1 MGEIFIDGTHQ
12 FGHVDEHASTQA
24 ISDQRSAI
32 SDQRSA
38 ISDQISE
45 EPLNPVQP

>member
-24 ISDQRSAI
+24 L
-32 SDQRSA
+32 
-38 ISDQISE
+38 SDQISE